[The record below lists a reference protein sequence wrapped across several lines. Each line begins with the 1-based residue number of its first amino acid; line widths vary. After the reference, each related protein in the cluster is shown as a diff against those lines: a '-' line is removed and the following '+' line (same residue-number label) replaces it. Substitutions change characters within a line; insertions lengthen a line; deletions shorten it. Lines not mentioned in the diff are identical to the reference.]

1 MKQKSTD
8 LQGETRESTIVI
20 GDFNTPLSEMD
31 RSSRQN
37 TNEDIVESKTFQS
50 SGYNQHEETI
60 FIQQQ
65 QNIHSFQVLMVY
77 SVR

>member
-1 MKQKSTD
+1 MIE
-8 LQGETRESTIVI
+8 LQAEIDEFTIVV
-20 GDFNTPLSEMD
+20 GNVNAPLSEMD